1 MNENNELMMHVYMT
15 ADMGVSSTKSVL
27 ESIRTKENKIKHVL
41 ENELKEY
48 EKFLNI
54 SKELLT
60 DEDITPKGNSLFTKM
75 SSDMGIMMETMK
87 DNSDAA
93 IAAMLIEG
101 FTMGITTMQSKV
113 KRYKSVCDKEVLCI
127 ARDFLDF
134 QQNEVEKL
142 KEFM

>member
-1 MNENNELMMHVYMT
+1 MNENNELMMHVYKT

-113 KRYKSVCDKEVLCI
+113 KRYKYVCDKEVLCI

>member
-1 MNENNELMMHVYMT
+1 MNENNELMMHVYKA

-27 ESIRTKENKIKHVL
+27 ENIRTKENKIKHVL
-41 ENELKEY
+41 ESELKEY

-60 DEDITPKGNSLFTKM
+60 NEDITPKGSSVFTKL
-75 SSDMGIMMETMK
+75 SSDMGIMMNTMK
-87 DNSDAA
+87 DNSDAS

-101 FTMGITTMQSKV
+101 MTMGITTMESKV
-113 KRYKSVCDKEVLCI
+113 KNYKSVCEKKILEI
-127 ARDFLDF
+127 AEDFLEF
-134 QQNEVEKL
+134 QKEEVDKL